1 LALTT
6 LAECNFALKGQL
18 KKRQKA
24 KKIISA
30 LFQFFAREFEELINK
45 PTDSGV
51 PR

>member
-24 KKIISA
+24 KKILSA
-30 LFQFFAREFEELINK
+30 LFPSLAREFK
-45 PTDSGV
+45 DSDV